1 MPCWALLVDLIRG
14 ILSEVIALG
23 PVFSNQVKSMI
34 WVAIVCPR
42 VKLSLGSVRWMIAGK
57 KPSML
62 EKWWGVSLGLGLN
75 CLFVREA
82 SSSAR
87 RRPRIVTVSAASF
100 RRGGIVMIGVFKGVM
115 LEVIKRQE
123 EVKGVKWCMPP
134 IFRMSCSS
142 FRLWIIEPEQRKSIA
157 LKNAWVQ
164 M

>member
-115 LEVIKRQE
+115 LEVIKRPAIMLPQARRLM
-123 EVKGVKWCMPP
+123 G
-134 IFRMSCSS
+134 FRTAGLFSLIGESVLNRGWPMETKKTTR
-142 FRLWIIEPEQRKSIA
+142 RL
-157 LKNAWVQ
+157 
-164 M
+164 